1 MTVSRIEIKEHLN
14 PDRIGM
20 NDIMDIIIESDS
32 ITVKWSTSGKKDE
45 FSEDDREYHLECNV
59 SKGLQS
65 IKLSELDAGEAQEK
79 RFRILVDTDGGNM
92 TMTTDI
98 LPEDIQS
105 LIDNL
110 DLDSIGSDIDSDD
123 HVNIPKLDVLD
134 ALLKKGTISQ
144 SVYDENLTKVKE
156 LEERKRIVADL
167 IENRRYAIER
177 MPEDII
183 MDRKL
188 RIIDDDFYNMC
199 VWYRRTVPDK
209 ETKENTMVSLKLKLS
224 VWGLRIGGRFDT
236 FEFIVDRDDRQMTD
250 RSYCVHGTLFEG
262 CGNYKA
268 PDAAR
273 YTQFSEERT
282 ENIFSYLGKLDE
294 MDMLGKNYSEA
305 RYDCGFFDLYIRY
318 DDKDSVHTK
327 GTTEYPYFIKYLMY
341 LMDAKESM

>member
-1 MTVSRIEIKEHLN
+1 MAVSRIEIKEHLN

-20 NDIMDIIIESDS
+20 NDTKDIVMENDS
-32 ITVKWSTSGKKDE
+32 VTVKWSTSGKKDE
-45 FSEDDREYHLECNV
+45 FAEDDREYHLECNV

-65 IKLSELDAGEAQEK
+65 IKLSELDANKSQEK
-79 RFRILVDTDGGNM
+79 RFIIVMDSDDGQITIN
-92 TMTTDI
+92 TDI

-105 LIDNL
+105 LIDTLN
-110 DLDSIGSDIDSDD
+110 LDSIDSDIDSDD
-123 HVNIPKLDVLD
+123 HVNIPKMDVLN

-156 LEERKRIVADL
+156 FEERKRVVADL

-177 MPEDII
+177 KSEDII
-183 MDRKL
+183 MDRRF

-209 ETKENTMVSLKLKLS
+209 EPKENTMVSLKLKLS

-236 FEFIVDRDDRQMTD
+236 FEFVVDREDRQMTD

-294 MDMLGKNYSEA
+294 MGMLGKNYSEA